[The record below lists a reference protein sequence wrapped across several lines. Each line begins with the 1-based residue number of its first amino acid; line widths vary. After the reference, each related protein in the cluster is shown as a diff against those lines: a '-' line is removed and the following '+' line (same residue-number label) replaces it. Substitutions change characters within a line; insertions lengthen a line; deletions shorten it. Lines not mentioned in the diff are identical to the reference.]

1 MALLLFE
8 PETTKLTE
16 YELKLVP
23 ILTNM
28 LKNTIGKENALTNGH
43 LVNRMNKLGYSKV
56 SPERVRKIINHIRIY
71 DLLDCLLASGKGY
84 YISTKKTEIAEYIE
98 SLKGREE
105 AIHEVRL
112 ALEAQLERLENN
124 KNNKQ

>member
-8 PETTKLTE
+8 PETTKLTD

-28 LKNTIGKENALTNGH
+28 LKNTNSKENAITNKH
-43 LVNRMNKLGYSKV
+43 LVNKLNQLGFSTV

-71 DLLDCLLASGKGY
+71 GLLDCLVASNKGY
-84 YISTKKTEIAEYIE
+84 YISNKKAEIANYIY

-112 ALEAQLERLENN
+112 ALESQLERLEEHE
-124 KNNKQ
+124 

>member
-1 MALLLFE
+1 MALLRFE

-28 LKNTIGKENALTNGH
+28 LINTNSKENAITNKH
-43 LVNRMNKLGYSKV
+43 LVNKLNQLGFSTV

-71 DLLDCLLASGKGY
+71 GLLDCLVASNKGY
-84 YISTKKTEIAEYIE
+84 YISNKKAEIAEYID

-112 ALEAQLERLENN
+112 ALESQLERLEEH
-124 KNNKQ
+124 K